1 MASYFPSFMVQ
12 NPWAFWALFALLVPL
27 ILHLLSKRRA
37 KLIKFAN
44 VALITMLAL
53 KNSQQ
58 IGLSQFWLLL
68 LRMLLLIVSILLLA
82 NVSVNEALINHGE
95 IYLVSADWL
104 NHSDKNERQQLIVN
118 SSNKPIY
125 LLGQHTALIN
135 ADEILTWQ
143 APLTQSKPQPK
154 SQAQNNLLALNTF
167 AALLTPETKLK
178 LFVTDRANQY
188 RVNDKNTRLVLA
200 NTIDWQVKR
209 TFPEHQKHYN
219 SVMNVVIIYDQDRF
233 ADLKYFQQALNLIKQ
248 HLAPKLSLSSF
259 LNVELEN
266 SVAYQQTMLIN
277 PHWLFYLSSKA
288 IDNTVSN
295 AIANGTHVIVDGN
308 VGGEVDGN
316 VTAEKPELNL
326 MLDKR
331 LVVDKDSSDLLSAE
345 AVFYRRAQ
353 ALAFAEQL
361 KNNLISQTDE
371 VLWQVT
377 QQNGAA
383 LPLLTKS
390 SLSFYLQTSGDT
402 VKVESD
408 IYQLHSR
415 FSPAWSNLL
424 VSKQFPL
431 LLQNLLFS
439 SWQNVQRQAQQTLS
453 QKQISQLVVTDKS
466 ASLQV
471 TKNLTTPR
479 LKNIKKLNVQQPAK
493 RNDYTELLMVLLV
506 LLWIVERIVSEVSRT
521 NKTAEKVADNRTG
534 VTSAK
539 SAKAA
544 A

>member
-12 NPWAFWALFALLVPL
+12 NPWAFWALLALLVPL

-44 VALITMLAL
+44 VALITMPEL

-58 IGLSQFWLLL
+58 IRLNQFWLLL

-82 NVSVNEALINHGE
+82 KVSLNEALISHE
-95 IYLVSADWL
+95 EVYLLSADWL

-143 APLTQSKPQPK
+143 APLTQP
-154 SQAQNNLLALNTF
+154 QAQNNLLALKVFT
-167 AALLTPETKLK
+167 ALLTPETKLK

-219 SVMNVVIIYDQDRF
+219 NVMNVVIIYDQDRF

-248 HLAPKLSLSSF
+248 HIAPKLSLSSF

-266 SVAYQQTMLIN
+266 SVSYQQTMLIN

-295 AIANGTHVIVDGN
+295 AIENGTNVIVDGH
-308 VGGEVDGN
+308 VGGKVDGN

-326 MLDKR
+326 MPDKR

-377 QQNGAA
+377 QKNGAA

-390 SLSFYLQTSGDT
+390 SLSFYPQTSGDT
-402 VKVESD
+402 VKVESE

-453 QKQISQLVVTDKS
+453 QKQISQLVVTDKN
-466 ASLQV
+466 ASLLAA
-471 TKNLTTPR
+471 KNLTTPR
-479 LKNIKKLNVQQPAK
+479 LKNITTLNVQQPAK
-493 RNDYTELLMVLLV
+493 RNDYTELLMVLL
-506 LLWIVERIVSEVSRT
+506 LLLLIVERIVSEVSRT
-521 NKTAEKVADNRTG
+521 NKTTEKVADNKTG
-534 VTSAK
+534 GASVR

-544 A
+544 G

>member
-58 IGLSQFWLLL
+58 IRLSQFWLLL

-82 NVSVNEALINHGE
+82 KVSVNEALINHE
-95 IYLVSADWL
+95 EVYLLSADWL

-143 APLTQSKPQPK
+143 APLTQSQP
-154 SQAQNNLLALNTF
+154 QAQNNLLALKVFT
-167 AALLTPETKLK
+167 ALLTPETKLK

-200 NTIDWQVKR
+200 NTIDWQVKH
-209 TFPEHQKHYN
+209 TVPEHQKHYN

-248 HLAPKLSLSSF
+248 HLAPKLSLGSF

-266 SVAYQQTMLIN
+266 SVAYQQAMLIN
-277 PHWLFYLSSKA
+277 PDWLFYFSSKA
-288 IDNTVSN
+288 IDDTVSN
-295 AIANGTHVIVDGN
+295 AIANGTNVIVDGN
-308 VGGEVDGN
+308 VDSKDDGN
-316 VTAEKPELNL
+316 VAAEKPELNL
-326 MLDKR
+326 MPDKR
-331 LVVDKDSSDLLSAE
+331 LVVDKDSSDLLSAD

-383 LPLLTKS
+383 LPVLTKS
-390 SLSFYLQTSGDT
+390 TLSFNPQTSGDA
-402 VKVESD
+402 VKTESD

-453 QKQISQLVVTDKS
+453 QKQISQLVVTDKN

-471 TKNLTTPR
+471 AKNLTTPR
-479 LKNIKKLNVQQPAK
+479 LKNIKTLNVQQPAK

-506 LLWIVERIVSEVSRT
+506 LLWIVERIVSEVFRT
-521 NKTAEKVADNRTG
+521 NKTAEKVADNKTG

>member
-1 MASYFPSFMVQ
+1 MASYFPSFLVQ
-12 NPWAFWALFALLVPL
+12 NPWAFWALLALLVPL

-58 IGLSQFWLLL
+58 IRLNQFWLLL

-82 NVSVNEALINHGE
+82 KVSVNEALISEEE
-95 IYLVSADWL
+95 IYLVSPDWL
-104 NHSDKNERQQLIVN
+104 NHSDKNERQQVIVN

-125 LLGQHTALIN
+125 LLGQRTALIS
-135 ADEILTWQ
+135 ADEILAWQ
-143 APLTQSKPQPK
+143 APLIQ
-154 SQAQNNLLALNTF
+154 SQAQNMLLAIKAFT
-167 AALLTPETKLK
+167 ALLTPETKLK
-178 LFVTDRANQY
+178 LFVTNRASQY
-188 RVNDKNTRLVLA
+188 RVNEKKTRLVLA
-200 NTIDWQVKR
+200 NTIDWQVKHIVL
-209 TFPEHQKHYN
+209 EQQKHYN
-219 SVMNVVIIYDQDRF
+219 RVMNVVIIYDQDRF

-248 HLAPKLSLSSF
+248 QVAPKLSLSAF
-259 LNVELEN
+259 LNVELED
-266 SVAYQQTMLIN
+266 SVSYQQAMLSN
-277 PHWLFYLSSKA
+277 PDWLFYFSSKA

-308 VGGEVDGN
+308 VGGKVDGN
-316 VTAEKPELNL
+316 VMAEKPELNL
-326 MLDKR
+326 MPDKR

-383 LPLLTKS
+383 LPVLTKS
-390 SLSFYLQTSGDT
+390 TLSFNPQTSGDA
-402 VKVESD
+402 VKTESD

-415 FSPAWSNLL
+415 FSPTWSNLL

-453 QKQISQLVVTDKS
+453 QKQISLLVVTDKN
-466 ASLQV
+466 ASLLAEKMLD
-471 TKNLTTPR
+471 TAK
-479 LKNIKKLNVQQPAK
+479 LKNIAALKTQQQK
-493 RNDYTELLMVLLV
+493 MSNDYTEVLMVLLV

-521 NKTAEKVADNRTG
+521 NKTAEKVADNKTG

>member
-12 NPWAFWALFALLVPL
+12 NPWAFWALLALLVPL

-44 VALITMLAL
+44 VALITMPEL

-58 IGLSQFWLLL
+58 IRLNQFWLLL

-82 NVSVNEALINHGE
+82 KVSLNEALISHE
-95 IYLVSADWL
+95 EVYLLSADWL

-143 APLTQSKPQPK
+143 APLTQP
-154 SQAQNNLLALNTF
+154 QAQNNLLALKVFT
-167 AALLTPETKLK
+167 ALFTPETKLK

-219 SVMNVVIIYDQDRF
+219 NVMNVVIIYDQDRF

-248 HLAPKLSLSSF
+248 HIAPKLSLSSF

-266 SVAYQQTMLIN
+266 SVSYQQTMLIN

-295 AIANGTHVIVDGN
+295 AIENGTNVIVDGH
-308 VGGEVDGN
+308 VGGKVDGN
-316 VTAEKPELNL
+316 VTTEKPELNL
-326 MLDKR
+326 MPDKR

-377 QQNGAA
+377 QKNGAA

-390 SLSFYLQTSGDT
+390 SLSFYPQTSGDT
-402 VKVESD
+402 VKVESE

-453 QKQISQLVVTDKS
+453 QKQISQLVVTDKN
-466 ASLQV
+466 ASLLAA
-471 TKNLTTPR
+471 KNLTTPR
-479 LKNIKKLNVQQPAK
+479 LKNITTLNVQQPAK
-493 RNDYTELLMVLLV
+493 RNDYTELLMVLL
-506 LLWIVERIVSEVSRT
+506 LLLLIVERIVSEVSRT
-521 NKTAEKVADNRTG
+521 NKTTEKVADNKTG
-534 VTSAK
+534 GARVR

-544 A
+544 G

>member
-1 MASYFPSFMVQ
+1 MASYFPSFLVQ
-12 NPWAFWALFALLVPL
+12 NPWAFWALLALLVPL

-58 IGLSQFWLLL
+58 IRLNQFWLLL

-82 NVSVNEALINHGE
+82 KVSVNEALISEEE
-95 IYLVSADWL
+95 IYLVSPDWL
-104 NHSDKNERQQLIVN
+104 NHSDKNERQQVIVN

-125 LLGQHTALIN
+125 LLGQRTALIS
-135 ADEILTWQ
+135 ADEILAWQ
-143 APLTQSKPQPK
+143 APLIQ
-154 SQAQNNLLALNTF
+154 SQAQNMLLAIKAFT
-167 AALLTPETKLK
+167 ALLTPETKLK
-178 LFVTDRANQY
+178 LFVTNRASQY
-188 RVNDKNTRLVLA
+188 RVNEKKTRLVLA
-200 NTIDWQVKR
+200 NTIDWQVKHIVL
-209 TFPEHQKHYN
+209 EQQKHYN
-219 SVMNVVIIYDQDRF
+219 RVMNVVIIYDQDRF

-248 HLAPKLSLSSF
+248 QVAPKLSLSAF
-259 LNVELEN
+259 LNVELED
-266 SVAYQQTMLIN
+266 SVSYQQAMLSN
-277 PHWLFYLSSKA
+277 PDWLFYFSSKA

-308 VGGEVDGN
+308 VGGKVDGN
-316 VTAEKPELNL
+316 VMAEKPELNL
-326 MLDKR
+326 MPDKR

-383 LPLLTKS
+383 LPVLTKS
-390 SLSFYLQTSGDT
+390 SLSFNPQTSGDA
-402 VKVESD
+402 VKTESD

-415 FSPAWSNLL
+415 FSPTWSNLL

-453 QKQISQLVVTDKS
+453 QKQISLLVVTDKN
-466 ASLQV
+466 ASLLAEKMLD
-471 TKNLTTPR
+471 TAK
-479 LKNIKKLNVQQPAK
+479 LKNIAALKTQQQK
-493 RNDYTELLMVLLV
+493 MSNDYTEVLMVLLV

-521 NKTAEKVADNRTG
+521 NKTAEKVADNKTG